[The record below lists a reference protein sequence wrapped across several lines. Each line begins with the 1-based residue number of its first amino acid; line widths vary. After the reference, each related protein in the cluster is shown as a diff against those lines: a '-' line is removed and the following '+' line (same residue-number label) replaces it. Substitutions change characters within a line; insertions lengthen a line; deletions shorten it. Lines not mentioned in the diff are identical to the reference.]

1 MICPHCF
8 EHLQMT
14 RHTMKVMMQFHLND
28 KQCLDQIS
36 EKSIEEKFHAIE
48 IKLRQAQSMMESL
61 FPDFNSVP
69 NAERF
74 RTLRTVPNTNTVPSQ
89 LSAGPRCGSKT
100 VRGMQYLLHP
110 GRG

>member
-14 RHTMKVMMQFHLND
+14 RHTMKVMMHFHLD
-28 KQCLDQIS
+28 AKQCLDNIAEQT
-36 EKSIEEKFHAIE
+36 IEEKFHSIE
-48 IKLRQAQSMMESL
+48 IKLRQAQIMMESL

-74 RTLRTVPNTNTVPSQ
+74 IVSCLKANESLRQMQRGNQETVDKYW
-89 LSAGPRCGSKT
+89 RDE
-100 VRGMQYLLHP
+100 
-110 GRG
+110 